1 MRTENAAGP
10 SGAGMWYSSSA
21 GTLCPSGHNSDS
33 SQVWFDVGDR
43 YFGDIE
49 LAEPIEE
56 EGSAAVVPNLSPH
69 GMEVYVVDEP
79 SSAVLDA
86 SMDILISDFGMDSIR
101 SSVVMGYSTPPLPMF
116 LLGGWR
122 VGVAGC

>member
-1 MRTENAAGP
+1 
-10 SGAGMWYSSSA
+10 MWYSSSA

-79 SSAVLDA
+79 SSARLFVL
-86 SMDILISDFGMDSIR
+86 G
-101 SSVVMGYSTPPLPMF
+101 VC
-116 LLGGWR
+116 GG
-122 VGVAGC
+122 VGVVVVQAMGATGRTHHVSSCIPPISAMASIVDYIDDFIFVGCGDGS